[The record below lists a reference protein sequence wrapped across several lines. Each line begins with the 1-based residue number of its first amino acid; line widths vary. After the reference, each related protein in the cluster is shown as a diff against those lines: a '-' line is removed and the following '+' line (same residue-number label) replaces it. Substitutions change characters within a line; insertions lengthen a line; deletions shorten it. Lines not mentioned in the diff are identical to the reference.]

1 MFIFIKRILYF
12 GMPAPIVNNRNKK
25 ISELRGRDTIT
36 TYQDHSWLPLAQ
48 YNSRINSYHNV
59 AINLKSITSY
69 CNSYSMDFT
78 NNEIEKLHQQYADLE
93 QLADLSYLSDM
104 SYYINNSVI
113 ANTIVSYSVAYSKD
127 YFEWQFL

>member
-1 MFIFIKRILYF
+1 
-12 GMPAPIVNNRNKK
+12 MPGPIINNINKK

-36 TYQDHSWLPLAQ
+36 TYQDHSWVPLAQ

-69 CNSYSMDFT
+69 CNSYASEYT
-78 NNEIEKLHQQYADLE
+78 SYEIDKLHKQYESLE
-93 QLADLSYLSDM
+93 ELANLSYVSDLA
-104 SYYINNSVI
+104 YYINNSSI
-113 ANTIVSYSVAYSKD
+113 ANTLISYSFSYSKD